1 MIRQENFSL
10 TGSNDRLITGDI
22 TFDESNSTLP
32 LVIFVHGF
40 KGFKDWGAHNSV
52 ARYFAQ
58 NGFRYLKF
66 NFSHNGVTEENLQD
80 ITDMETFASNTVS
93 KELYDLDQV
102 ISFACN
108 KENFTAM
115 NKVSLLGHSRG
126 GGLSIIQ
133 ASNDPRINKLVT
145 WGSIS
150 DFRSLWSPEQVEQ
163 WRKKGKI
170 EIENARTREKMP
182 LNVDVLEDLE
192 ENEEILSVEA
202 AAKRLNIPW
211 LIVHGDNDIN
221 VDVSVAKKLNELQ
234 LNARLSIIEG
244 TDHVFGA
251 KHPFDGQ
258 LLPKQL
264 LAACEASINFL
275 KSD

>member
-10 TGSNDRLITGDI
+10 TGSNEKLITGDI
-22 TFDESNSTLP
+22 TFDDSNSTLP

-40 KGFKDWGAHNSV
+40 KGFKDWGAHNLV

-66 NFSHNGVTEENLQD
+66 NFSHNGVTADNLQD
-80 ITDMETFASNTVS
+80 VTDMDTFASNTVS
-93 KELYDLDQV
+93 KELYDLDHV

-108 KENFTAM
+108 KENFSGV

-126 GGLSIIQ
+126 GGLSIIH
-133 ASNDPRINKLVT
+133 ASNDPRIEKLVT

-150 DFRSLWSPEQVEQ
+150 DFKSLWKPKQVDE

-170 EIENARTREKMP
+170 EIENARTKEKMP
-182 LNVDVLEDLE
+182 LNLSVLEDLE
-192 ENEEILSVEA
+192 QNKEVLDIEA

-211 LIVHGDNDIN
+211 LIVHGDKDIN
-221 VDVSVAKKLNELQ
+221 VDPAVAKKLNQLQ
-234 LNARLSIIEG
+234 LNARLNIIEG
-244 TDHVFGA
+244 ADHVFGA

-258 LLPKQL
+258 ALPKNL
-264 LAACEASINFL
+264 LSACEASINFL
-275 KSD
+275 KAD